1 MGFVPIVI
9 LFIFFAFNIPV
20 AYALMV
26 ASLSYFL
33 FINTLMPVDMIFQ
46 RMIASAESFP
56 LLAVPFFIVAGTI
69 MNYAGISKRLMN
81 VADLLTGRMRGG
93 LAQSNVVLSA
103 LMGGISGS
111 QNADAALESKLIA
124 PEMIKR
130 GFSPAYSAAI
140 TAASATIST
149 IIPPGIGLILYSF
162 MTNVSVGKMFMA
174 GYLPGILMTIALMV
188 SVYFVS
194 KKRGYMPTRTCK
206 VDGKTVFRVL
216 IDSVWALFLPLG
228 IILGLRFGVFTATEA
243 GAVSVF
249 YSLVIGFCIYKELN
263 IPDIPNIL
271 FESILSTAT
280 VMLIIVASAAFGFY
294 MSYERIPQR
303 LTQQIINLTTN
314 PYLFLLLINLF
325 LLFVGMFIEGS
336 ASLIILTPLLA
347 PIAVKLGIDPVHFGL
362 IMVLNITIGGVT
374 PPFGT
379 LIFITTSILNVRYAD
394 FVKEVIPCLI
404 ALIAVLMIVT
414 FIPGIVIFLPNLLM

>member
-1 MGFVPIVI
+1 MGFVPIIV
-9 LFIFFAFNIPV
+9 LFSLFALNIPV
-20 AYALMV
+20 AYALV
-26 ASLSYFL
+26 VSSLSYFL
-33 FINTLMPVDMIFQ
+33 FIDTSMPVDMIFQ

-56 LLAVPFFIVAGTI
+56 LLAVPFFIMAGAI

-81 VADLLTGRMRGG
+81 VADLLTGRMAGG
-93 LAQSNVVLSA
+93 LAHSNVVLST

-111 QNADAALESKLIA
+111 QNADAAMESKIIA

-162 MTNVSVGKMFMA
+162 MANVSVGKMFMA
-174 GYLPGILMTIALMV
+174 GYLPGLMMCIALMI
-188 SVYFVS
+188 SVHFVS
-194 KKRGYMPTRTCK
+194 KKRGYAATRTYK
-206 VDGKTVFRVL
+206 VDAKTIFRVL
-216 IDSVWALFLPLG
+216 LDSAWALFLPLG
-228 IILGLRFGVFTATEA
+228 IILGLRFGMFTATEA

-249 YSLVIGFCIYKELN
+249 YSLGVGFCAYKELKLSDL
-263 IPDIPNIL
+263 PKIL
-271 FESILSTAT
+271 LESVLSTAA
-280 VMLIIVASAAFGFY
+280 VMLIIVAAAAFGFY

-303 LTQQIINLTTN
+303 LTQQIINLTNN
-314 PYLFLLLINLF
+314 PYIFMLLINLF
-325 LLFVGMFIEGS
+325 LLFVGLFIEGS
-336 ASLIILTPLLA
+336 ASLIILTPLLV
-347 PIAVKLGIDPVHFGL
+347 PIATKMGIDLVHFGL

-379 LIFITTSILNVRYAD
+379 LIFVTTSILNVRFAD

-404 ALIAVLMIVT
+404 ALITVLLLLT
-414 FIPGIVIFLPNLLM
+414 FMPGLTTFLPNLLM